1 MYIFLYVFEGRVI
14 FKVLYLILLDGFLRL
29 DKEFFKIIK
38 LGLLVY
44 VSDLRMV
51 IFIFYVLG
59 NIIIEIFLNSLFR
72 FCFFFKI

>member
-59 NIIIEIFLNSLFR
+59 NIIIEIF
-72 FCFFFKI
+72 FK

>member
-1 MYIFLYVFEGRVI
+1 MYIFLYVFEGRVV

-59 NIIIEIFLNSLFR
+59 NIIIEIFFKYFIL
-72 FCFFFKI
+72 FFF

>member
-59 NIIIEIFLNSLFR
+59 NIIIEIFI
-72 FCFFFKI
+72 K

>member
-14 FKVLYLILLDGFLRL
+14 FKLLFLILLDGFLRL

-59 NIIIEIFLNSLFR
+59 NIIIEIFL
-72 FCFFFKI
+72 K

>member
-14 FKVLYLILLDGFLRL
+14 FKLLFLILLDGFLRL

-59 NIIIEIFLNSLFR
+59 NIIIEIF
-72 FCFFFKI
+72 FK

>member
-59 NIIIEIFLNSLFR
+59 NIIVEIF
-72 FCFFFKI
+72 FK

>member
-59 NIIIEIFLNSLFR
+59 NINIEIF
-72 FCFFFKI
+72 FK

>member
-1 MYIFLYVFEGRVI
+1 MYIFFYVFEGRVI

-59 NIIIEIFLNSLFR
+59 KNIIEIF
-72 FCFFFKI
+72 FK

>member
-59 NIIIEIFLNSLFR
+59 NVIIKI
-72 FCFFFKI
+72 FFK

>member
-14 FKVLYLILLDGFLRL
+14 FKVLRLILLDGFLRL

-59 NIIIEIFLNSLFR
+59 NIIIEIF
-72 FCFFFKI
+72 FK

>member
-1 MYIFLYVFEGRVI
+1 MYIFLYVFEGRVV

-59 NIIIEIFLNSLFR
+59 NIIIEIF
-72 FCFFFKI
+72 FK

>member
-38 LGLLVY
+38 SGLLVY

-59 NIIIEIFLNSLFR
+59 NIIIEIF
-72 FCFFFKI
+72 FK

>member
-1 MYIFLYVFEGRVI
+1 MYIFLYVFEGVI

-59 NIIIEIFLNSLFR
+59 NIIIEIF
-72 FCFFFKI
+72 FK

>member
-59 NIIIEIFLNSLFR
+59 NIIIEIF
-72 FCFFFKI
+72 FKYM